1 MTERAEPTT
10 TRPVRK
16 TREQLDAEHQAL
28 RVVQRRVAAVGFFAV
43 TIHGVLGCIGL
54 GIVLDDQGRH
64 SDAVL
69 ITIMSG
75 VIAAITY
82 SGVRVILQR
91 SLWSPLWI
99 VVAALPT
106 AVALAR
112 LLIA

>member
-1 MTERAEPTT
+1 MTESADPTV
-10 TRPVRK
+10 TRPVPR
-16 TREQLDAEHQAL
+16 TREQLDAERHAL

-54 GIVLDDQGRH
+54 GFVFEGQGRH
-64 SDAVL
+64 SDAIL

-91 SLWSPLWI
+91 PLWSPVWI
-99 VVAALPT
+99 LLAALPT
-106 AVALAR
+106 AFALGR
-112 LLIA
+112 LLVG